1 MRTSNLESLIQSGR
15 EITPAE
21 LLHAREEVGLFPDLS
36 RVELARTLCEHWC
49 WETASGTYKVE
60 ACLKL
65 LEKLEDE
72 RLLRLPRKGRGKRGP
87 RVQQV
92 IVTDR
97 TDPPAL
103 EIHGKLSHVG
113 PIRLEMASSTQ
124 DKGLWNEYVERY
136 HYLGHKK
143 PFGFRRRYFVE
154 SERGPLG
161 CILLAGAAKAVGVR
175 DRWIGWS
182 DSQRLKNLPRVV
194 NNSRFVLFPW
204 VRVKLLAS
212 HVLGQLA
219 RRVRGDWEEAWGF
232 RPVLLETFVDPEKFS
247 GVSYRAAGW
256 RLLGKTTGRG
266 LPRPGRSYHTTPKA
280 IYVRPLAPDFR
291 EQLCSETLK
300 GMREED

>member
-1 MRTSNLESLIQSGR
+1 MQSLNLGSLTQSGR
-15 EITPAE
+15 EITSAD
-21 LLHAREEVGLFPDLS
+21 LMHAREVVEMFPGLS

-65 LEKLEDE
+65 LEKLEGE
-72 RLLRLPRKGRGKRGP
+72 GLLRLPEKGRGKRGP
-87 RVQQV
+87 RVQPV

-103 EIHGKLSHVG
+103 EIHGKLSKIG
-113 PIRLEMASSTQ
+113 PIRLVMASSAH
-124 DKGLWNEYVERY
+124 DKGLWNEYMERY

-154 SERGPLG
+154 SEQGPLG
-161 CILLAGAAKAVGVR
+161 CVLLAGAAKALGVR

-182 DSQRLKNLPRVV
+182 ETQRLKNLPWVA
-194 NNSRFVLFPW
+194 NNTRFVLFPW

-219 RRVRGDWEEAWGF
+219 RRVRDDWEEAWGF
-232 RPVLLETFVDPEKFS
+232 RPVLLETFVDPGKYS

-266 LPRPGRSYHTTPKA
+266 LARPGQSYHTTPKA